1 MGYKHLTREQR
12 YTIEALLQTPMSLRE
27 IGEVIGVSTGT
38 VSREIRRNCDR
49 RGYTGPKEVRK
60 EDEDQAT
67 LPEVHRREETNRAKV
82 HHLRPVQ
89 SGANLRP
96 VPVEGG
102 RDGMCGDD
110 LPVDLAGTTR
120 VLS

>member
-1 MGYKHLTREQR
+1 M
-12 YTIEALLQTPMSLRE
+12 A
-27 IGEVIGVSTGT
+27 
-38 VSREIRRNCDR
+38 
-49 RGYTGPKEVRK
+49 TGPKEVRK

-96 VPVEGG
+96 VSVELG
-102 RDGMCGDD
+102 REGMCEDN
-110 LPVDLAGTTR
+110 LPLNLADKNHTITADNGKEFARPYHSWGAQTR
-120 VLS
+120 T